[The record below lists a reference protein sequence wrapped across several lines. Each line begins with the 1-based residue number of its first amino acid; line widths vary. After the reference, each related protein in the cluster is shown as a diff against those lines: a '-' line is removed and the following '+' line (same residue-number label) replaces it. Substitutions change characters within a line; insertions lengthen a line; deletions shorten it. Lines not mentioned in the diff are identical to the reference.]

1 MQELFSQT
9 YFCQQQSG
17 GWFGCAE
24 PLESSEV
31 VAWAAR
37 LAKELQ
43 VVLPTSFFEKK
54 GAAHYNSIAMI
65 DADGSIMGVYRKSQC
80 LYFLVNSRTLGAP
93 KWLAHHPITV
103 RRVRSQ
109 AASFMLTCAHS
120 TRPHPGR
127 PRLPR
132 KVLLQPGRH
141 GLQSMGH
148 NGRQGWRCHLLGP
161 MVPRSGSFFF
171 ARVSASLSARTMICC
186 SNLIYADCEAA
197 LTCACMHLR

>member
-1 MQELFSQT
+1 MSTAKASVCIFWLT
-9 YFCQQQSG
+9 RGHWVHRSG
-17 GWFGCAE
+17 W
-24 PLESSEV
+24 
-31 VAWAAR
+31 R
-37 LAKELQ
+37 
-43 VVLPTSFFEKK
+43 TT
-54 GAAHYNSIAMI
+54 
-65 DADGSIMGVYRKSQC
+65 
-80 LYFLVNSRTLGAP
+80 LY
-93 KWLAHHPITV
+93 ITA

-148 NGRQGWRCHLLGP
+148 YGRQGWRCHLLGP

-197 LTCACMHLR
+197 PDLRMHAFAMTSSNKRRAQWRSWGQRSSFTRQPLGRNLKILACPATLTGGG